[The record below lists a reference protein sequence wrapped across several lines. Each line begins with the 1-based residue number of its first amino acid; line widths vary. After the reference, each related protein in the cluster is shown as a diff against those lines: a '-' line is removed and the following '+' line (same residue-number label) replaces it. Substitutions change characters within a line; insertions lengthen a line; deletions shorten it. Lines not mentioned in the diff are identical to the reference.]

1 MSEDTKGTETGP
13 TGETAYPDMPE
24 MVVSTRDAKELR
36 VILSSWLG
44 DRLEAP
50 AVPILSEVG
59 SNSSNGM
66 SSETMLFD
74 VSWIDGDGTEHT
86 EDLVARIAPDEANEP
101 VFISYELGHQFE
113 LMRLVDE
120 LTDVPV
126 PTMRWLEPD
135 ASVIGSPF
143 FLMDRVDG
151 IVPPDVMPY
160 NFGDSWL
167 YDASADDQRRLQD
180 STVAVLA
187 GVHDIADAVTRF
199 SFLAPDAP
207 GDTPLRRHVAHTREW
222 YEFAAARA
230 KPSSLIEEGFAWLDA
245 HWPDESEPVLS
256 WGDSRIGNVM
266 YRDFEPV
273 AVLDWEMAGIGPREL
288 DIGWLVFAHMVFE
301 TIAQAMGLGGMPD
314 FLRAD
319 DVAATYEKLT
329 GYAPQDLDFYL
340 VYAAIQWG
348 VVFMRTGTRQAH
360 FGEIA
365 MPDDIH
371 ELMHHRDLFRRL
383 LDS

>member
-1 MSEDTKGTETGP
+1 MSESTS
-13 TGETAYPDMPE
+13 TGETEYPDMPE
-24 MVVSTRDAKELR
+24 MIVSTRDAEDLR
-36 VILSSWLG
+36 VTMASWLG
-44 DRLEAP
+44 ERLDAP
-50 AVPILSEVG
+50 APPEVSEIG

-66 SSETMLFD
+66 SSETMLFEAHWTD
-74 VSWIDGDGTEHT
+74 ADGTRHT
-86 EDLVARIAPDEANEP
+86 EDLVARIAPDDANEP
-101 VFISYELGHQFE
+101 VFASYELGHQFE
-113 LMRLVDE
+113 LMRLVGE

-126 PTMRWLEPD
+126 PQVRWLEADPG
-135 ASVIGSPF
+135 VIGSPF

-167 YDASADDQRRLQD
+167 YDATPEEQRRLQD
-180 STVAVLA
+180 STVGILA
-187 GVHDIADAVTRF
+187 GLHDIDDPETRF
-199 SFLAPDAP
+199 SFLAKSTP

-230 KPSSLIEEGFAWLDA
+230 KPSSLIEDGFAWLEA
-245 HWPDESEPVLS
+245 NWPDEGPAVLS

-273 AVLDWEMAGIGPREL
+273 AVLDWEMAGLGPREL
-288 DIGWLVFAHMVFE
+288 DLGWLVFAHMVFE
-301 TIAQAMGLGGMPD
+301 TIAKAMGLGGMPD

-319 DVAATYEKLT
+319 DVATTYEKLT
-329 GYAPQDLDFYL
+329 GYAPRDLDFYL

-348 VVFMRTGTRQAH
+348 VVFMRTGTRQVH

-371 ELMHHRDLFRRL
+371 ELMHHRDLFRQL
-383 LDS
+383 LER